1 MTHPH
6 LEVTTDEFVDEHAD
20 DDAVAPVPVPREP
33 LRIRVLRAIDEFGR
47 QIRFHVNA
55 VAYIP
60 YAVRHHKLEILRL
73 LGEISF
79 GSGAL
84 AVIGG
89 TVVTVA
95 FITSFAG
102 IELGVQGYS
111 QLSDIGVEAL
121 TGFVSA
127 YINTRLVAPVIAGIS
142 LVATVGAGMTAQLGA
157 MRVAEEIDALDV
169 MSVKAVPFLVST
181 RIVAGFF
188 AIIPLYAAALLAS
201 YFCTRGVVTVFFGQ
215 SAGAYDHY
223 FAAFLVPS
231 DIIASF
237 IKVLI
242 MAVVIMAIH
251 TYYGYKATGGP
262 AGVGVAVGHAVR
274 LSLVAMLFTDML
286 LSFALYGATSS
297 INFAG

>member
-1 MTHPH
+1 MIGQRSRLAREAGEH
-6 LEVTTDEFVDEHAD
+6 TDDTL
-20 DDAVAPVPVPREP
+20 DAARPPVPREP
-33 LRIRVLRAIDEFGR
+33 LRIHLLRGIDEFGR
-47 QIRFHVNA
+47 QIRFHVKA
-55 VAYIP
+55 VANIP
-60 YAVRHHKLEILRL
+60 YAIRHHKLEILRL
-73 LGEISF
+73 LGEVSF

-84 AVIGG
+84 AIIGG

-142 LVATVGAGMTAQLGA
+142 LVATVGAGMTAQIGA
-157 MRVAEEIDALDV
+157 MRVSEEIDALDV
-169 MSVKAVPFLVST
+169 MSVRAVPFLIST

-188 AIIPLYAAALLAS
+188 AIIPLYATALLSS
-201 YFCTRGVVTVFFGQ
+201 YFCTRAVVTVFFGQ

-223 FAAFLVPS
+223 FAAFLIPS
-231 DIIASF
+231 DIVASF

-242 MAVVIMAIH
+242 MAIVIMAIH
-251 TYYGYKATGGP
+251 TYYGFKATGGP
-262 AGVGVAVGHAVR
+262 AGVGRAVGHAVR

>member
-1 MTHPH
+1 MTDLYSQTHEPV
-6 LEVTTDEFVDEHAD
+6 EPVAEDDE
-20 DDAVAPVPVPREP
+20 AVARPPVPREP
-33 LRIRVLRAIDEFGR
+33 FRVRVLRGIDEFGK
-47 QIRFHVNA
+47 QIRFHVSA
-55 VAYIP
+55 IGHIP
-60 YAVRHHKLEILRL
+60 YAVRHHRYEILQRL
-73 LGEISF
+73 GDISF
-79 GSGAL
+79 SSGAL

-89 TVVTVA
+89 TVFTVA

-142 LVATVGAGMTAQLGA
+142 LVATVGAGMTAQLGS

-169 MSVKAVPFLVST
+169 MSVKSVPFLIST

-188 AIIPLYAAALLAS
+188 AIIPLYAVALLTS

-223 FAAFLVPS
+223 FAAFLIPS
-231 DIIASF
+231 DIVASF
-237 IKVLI
+237 VKVLI
-242 MAVVIMAIH
+242 MAVVIMTIH
-251 TYYGYKATGGP
+251 TYYGYTATGGP
-262 AGVGVAVGHAVR
+262 AGVGRAVGHAVR